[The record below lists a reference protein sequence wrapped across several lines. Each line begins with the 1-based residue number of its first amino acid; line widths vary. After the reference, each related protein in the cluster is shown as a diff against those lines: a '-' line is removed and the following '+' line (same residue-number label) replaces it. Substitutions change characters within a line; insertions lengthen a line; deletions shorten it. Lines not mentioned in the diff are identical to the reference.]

1 MAIHIKPSHKGLLTA
16 KAKRAGESL
25 SEFEH
30 SHRNTSDAATKKQ
43 IVFAE
48 NAKHWKHGGRKHKGV
63 GLAKAPGE

>member
-1 MAIHIKPSHKGLLTA
+1 MAIHIKPSHRGKLTA
-16 KAKRAGESL
+16 KAHRAGESL
-25 SEFEH
+25 GEFERT
-30 SHRNTSDAATKKQ
+30 HRNTSNAETKKE